1 MAMNAQLSL
10 KVVDRQWDPPDQ
22 KAVVNPSSRRLTQS
36 MCGVQSVRGQLAPP
50 ARRGPKARLLDCFL
64 RFCDLFEVW
73 IRHAKALMLEVV
85 VVWVYAMPP
94 EEARQYRLRYW
105 RMIGVRVV
113 RLMTR
118 LGNC

>member
-1 MAMNAQLSL
+1 VGSSGSKSGRESFQS
-10 KVVDRQWDPPDQ
+10 P
-22 KAVVNPSSRRLTQS
+22 VNTEY
-36 MCGVQSVRGQLAPP
+36 VRGAIGARP
-50 ARRGPKARLLDCFL
+50 ACAACEARAKARLLDCFL

-73 IRHAKALMLEVV
+73 IRHAKALMLKVV